1 MRITRRSFV
10 GLLASATLACG
21 YTSGAQASD
30 WPSAHKP
37 VYIIVPAPG
46 GGGTA
51 DTISRLIADQLGKKL
66 HGNFVIDS
74 HGGANG
80 SIGAG
85 LAASAPPDGSKLL
98 FSWAGTLAVNPSL
111 YKKLPYDPQKSF
123 DPIGLVADVPNI
135 LVVNNELPIHNLA
148 DFIKY
153 AKANPGK
160 VNFGSTGNGSSM
172 HLAGELFM
180 RETGTKMVHVPY
192 NSPSQGTTD
201 LISGQIQCMFQ
212 LIPGIIGQI
221 QGHKVR
227 PIGVMST
234 QRSPSL
240 PDVPT
245 MAEQG
250 YPDLLSS
257 TWFALL
263 APKGTPKDII
273 ERTNKALNEILK
285 DPEVKKKLAAMG
297 ASTLGGTPEDLS
309 KHMAAERQKWHKVV
323 TEAHIQIQ

>member
-1 MRITRRSFV
+1 MRISFS
-10 GLLASATLACG
+10 GLAASLALACTLA
-21 YTSGAQASD
+21 ASVHAAD
-30 WPSAHKP
+30 WPPANKI
-37 VYIIVPAPG
+37 VQIIVPAPG

-80 SIGAG
+80 TIGAG
-85 LAASAPPDGSKLL
+85 LAAAAPHDGSKLL

-123 DPIGLVADVPNI
+123 DAIGLVADVPNI
-135 LVVNNELPIHNLA
+135 LVVNNELPVKNLA
-148 DFIKY
+148 DFVKY
-153 AKANPGK
+153 VKANPGK

-201 LISGQIQCMFQ
+201 LISGQIQSMFQ

-221 QGHKVR
+221 QGNKVR
-227 PIGVMST
+227 ALGVMAA
-234 QRSPSL
+234 QRSPAL
-240 PDVPT
+240 PNVPT

-250 YPDLLSS
+250 YPNLLSS

-263 APKGTPKDII
+263 APKGTSPEII
-273 ERTNKALNEILK
+273 QRTNKALNEILK
-285 DPEVKKKLAAMG
+285 DPEVKRKLAAMG
-297 ASTLGGTPEDLS
+297 ASTLGGTPQDLD
-309 KHMAAERQKWHKVV
+309 KHLGSELKKWHQVV
-323 TEAHIQIQ
+323 TDAHIQIQ